1 MTPLTAAPR
10 HTRQP
15 RSSRGSHGLPTPP
28 RRWRRL
34 LAVLA
39 PLALAG
45 LVGGLL
51 VASHGVSAT
60 GALQAAAA
68 GEVSLWPADAQPPA
82 PADPDQRPVEVG
94 TSFRTSEAG
103 AVTGVRFYRHR
114 ENAGPHTGHLW
125 DDQGRLLA
133 TVPFTSE
140 TYSGWQIARLDAP
153 VTLQPGRW
161 YVVSYH
167 APSGRYADDQWYF
180 GDGRQLFG
188 GPLQARAGVYAYGE
202 QARYPTDQWRAS
214 AYYADVLFAPDSS
227 GPLPTAG
234 PISPTLSPTS
244 PPPSSP
250 APTTTP
256 APTTSAPT
264 TVRPTSTTTPAPTS
278 TSSTSSP
285 PSGGCAYP
293 SCFPTTANTGVPAS
307 TALTAV
313 NGDLEITQD
322 GARVD
327 AKDIRGDLI
336 VRADNVRV
344 TRTRIQGVVFA
355 HTTDQSG
362 LVLEDSE
369 ITAKA
374 GQSYSVYYLPPISDG
389 NYTLRRVHVHRWQD
403 GPRSGRGSVVIEDSL
418 VDELAYASG
427 EHPDAFQLY
436 GPGARVSVVLRHST
450 FSGCAGNSS
459 DRGSSAMFWSDH
471 PGAGSTLL
479 VTQSRFVCG
488 QFSIRINDANA
499 GSGVVADVH
508 DNVVVKGSYV
518 YGPVESNNSVLFNG
532 TEGIKWARNSYDTGG
547 EISLSRC

>member
-1 MTPLTAAPR
+1 MTPLTAGPR
-10 HTRQP
+10 HSRPPT
-15 RSSRGSHGLPTPP
+15 SSGGSHGLPALL
-28 RRWRRL
+28 RRWRRPL
-34 LAVLA
+34 VALA
-39 PLALAG
+39 PVAVAG
-45 LVGGLL
+45 LVGGLV
-51 VASHGVSAT
+51 VASHGASAT
-60 GALQAAAA
+60 GAQQAAAA
-68 GEVSLWPADAQPPA
+68 GEVSLWPTDAQPSA
-82 PADPDQRPVEVG
+82 PADPEQRSVEVG
-94 TSFRTSEAG
+94 TSFRTGEAG
-103 AVTGVRFYRHR
+103 AVTGMRFYRHR

-140 TYSGWQIARLDAP
+140 TYSGWQIARLDKP

-161 YVVSYH
+161 YVASYH
-167 APSGRYADDQWYF
+167 APAGRYADDQWYF

-188 GPLQARAGVYAYGE
+188 GPLQARAGVYAYGDD
-202 QARYPTDQWRAS
+202 ARYPTDQWRAS
-214 AYYADVLFAPDSS
+214 AYYADVLFAPGSS
-227 GPLPTAG
+227 AAPPTIG
-234 PISPTLSPTS
+234 PISPTPSPTAPRTS
-244 PPPSSP
+244 PPNSP
-250 APTTTP
+250 APTTP
-256 APTTSAPT
+256 AATTSAPT
-264 TVRPTSTTTPAPTS
+264 AVRPTSTTAPAPTS
-278 TSSTSSP
+278 TTPP

-293 SCFPTTANTGVPAS
+293 TCFPTAANTGVPAG
-307 TALTAV
+307 TALTTV

-336 VRADNVRV
+336 VRADNVLV

-355 HTTDQSG
+355 HTTDQRG

-369 ITAKA
+369 ITANA
-374 GQSYSVYYLPPISDG
+374 GQSYSVSYLPPISDG

-403 GPRSGRGSVVIEDSL
+403 GPRSGQGSVVIEDSL
-418 VDELAYASG
+418 MDELAYAAG

-518 YGPVESNNSVLFNG
+518 YGPVECNNSVLFNG
-532 TEGIKWARNSYDTGG
+532 AEGIKWARNSFDTGG